1 MKEATLYYCHL
12 VRQAA
17 DPEYKKREYYKKFI
31 GLVNNLSAENLRG
44 PIEDLKTAY
53 KVLDRGVIYSFNR
66 DGGTSRALG
75 LNMYNAIRALSP
87 STKEIESIKERLLSL
102 IVQPDEPFSY
112 LKSRISRVLYNT
124 HLIRYAGIDKEKK
137 QVFLEI
143 LDPMQKLKTRKYSIR
158 PSFVLD
164 NTANGALSNANNR
177 FNELYRA
184 DPAIS
189 SLFDETGISPN
200 DLKILLE
207 DIFRQASANSKK
219 GED

>member
-1 MKEATLYYCHL
+1 M
-12 VRQAA
+12 
-17 DPEYKKREYYKKFI
+17 
-31 GLVNNLSAENLRG
+31 
-44 PIEDLKTAY
+44 
-53 KVLDRGVIYSFNR
+53 
-66 DGGTSRALG
+66 
-75 LNMYNAIRALSP
+75 
-87 STKEIESIKERLLSL
+87 
-102 IVQPDEPFSY
+102 
-112 LKSRISRVLYNT
+112 
-124 HLIRYAGIDKEKK
+124 
-137 QVFLEI
+137 EI